1 MSGGGV
7 CRSRVP
13 TLRARQA
20 DERGVPVIVF
30 NERFKPRPPELTGL
44 DTGTAPGG
52 GGYALGR
59 PEESTAACVAYSV
72 TPLVA
77 RAKAN
82 SIGWKDSRPQRSVGD
97 RPEPPSPR
105 VCVVT
110 RYGTQWR
117 IFLDKSGR
125 GYQHVKDVGYR
136 PTMNK
141 LMEIISKAL
150 SKPDRGPRMPGSRR
164 SELLDEMDQKSKDLR
179 QRYKDAM

>member
-1 MSGGGV
+1 M
-7 CRSRVP
+7 
-13 TLRARQA
+13 
-20 DERGVPVIVF
+20 PVIVF

-72 TPLVA
+72 VPLVA

-82 SIGWKDSRPQRSVGD
+82 SVGWSDSRPQRSVGD

-125 GYQHVKDVGYR
+125 GYRHVKDVGYR

-164 SELLDEMDQKSKDLR
+164 SELLEEMDQKSKDLR